1 MNNNPR
7 ALPPKN
13 EVEPARVF
21 AVEEGDVVEMPKLSV
36 PSKEIKRKE
45 AIKLDLE
52 KFDKTVASSGWT
64 KDKLLKANKAQWQ
77 KVRDKNIEDSRAF
90 EAKHFSANFDILL
103 SLQKGNEE

>member
-13 EVEPARVF
+13 EAEPARVF
-21 AVEEGDVVEMPKLSV
+21 AVEEGDVVELPQLSV

-45 AIKLDLE
+45 PSKLDLE
-52 KFDKTVASSGWT
+52 KFDKTVASAGWT
-64 KDKLLKANKAQWQ
+64 KEKLLKANKAHWQ
-77 KVRDKNIEDSRAF
+77 KIRDKSIEETNAF
-90 EAKHFSANFDILL
+90 EAKHFSANFEILM